1 LKTLEFL
8 NSRRPELEIRGTF
21 IQQLQDYEQRL
32 ARPPHNLGPLSTS
45 WSETAFTKQAQN
57 GNNPHTDIM
66 QEEVI
71 LRNTFM
77 NAKMGPIAHYLG
89 GAFANQ
95 TKTF

>member
-1 LKTLEFL
+1 
-8 NSRRPELEIRGTF
+8 
-21 IQQLQDYEQRL
+21 
-32 ARPPHNLGPLSTS
+32 
-45 WSETAFTKQAQN
+45 
-57 GNNPHTDIM
+57 M

-95 TKTF
+95 TKTFQIRWPDEHASQHQRVQIHHEIIERPGSKSNHKTIKATQLKSNFKAGKNKEL

>member
-1 LKTLEFL
+1 MK
-8 NSRRPELEIRGTF
+8 
-21 IQQLQDYEQRL
+21 
-32 ARPPHNLGPLSTS
+32 APHNLGPLSTS
-45 WSETAFTKQAQN
+45 WSDSALTKAPQSA
-57 GNNPHTDIM
+57 GVHHDIV

-95 TKTF
+95 TKSFLIRWPDEHANQHQRAPIA